1 MNTLLEKIL
10 EVYDCKTLDDFQLLL
25 QYLKHENVSVNTA
38 KELLLIS
45 DVIDESVVDNVY
57 SSDTLFLKSKFI
69 DKYSIEQVS
78 FTDNCLKCLTLE
90 NIKYKLDD
98 NLEVLVDFKRKQV
111 LLLKSAFISN
121 DVSISEFVVVDA
133 VPISVKVL
141 DTDFLGLPTRFN
153 ITWESFSRQN
163 LFNVDFE
170 DYVSLSTVKTGLVE
184 AGLVLNKIRLGD
196 TISAMIN
203 ACILYGFAE
212 VKTMIDNK
220 GVYFDKELDNL
231 ISVQYD
237 TSSVMMVEFQQFKD
251 IVDQLK
257 TVFDNEILSTI
268 LKWSMMSIF
277 SFSMKQK
284 NYQLPSLYFSGASNA
299 GKSTLGRVAMYIHD
313 HYDKSNDVSAD
324 SASTEYRYAKLL
336 TKNCCFVM
344 INEPYSIFKNK
355 ETVELFK
362 SSIESLIS
370 RKTNDGIY
378 PAFSSVLFTANNFVP
393 ENDAIFTRIYSVQF
407 GKHLRKS
414 DEEWKQIYDSFL
426 ISDVKN
432 TPLRY
437 LNVLGRFA
445 VNFILKNPYLLTDDW
460 MKTADKI
467 VQELYVSFGETCPA
481 WLLRWAE
488 QMNKLEDLDEIQI
501 ENIRSILIKELSK
514 ARGQVKI
521 IDKEFGA
528 VKENII
534 EVYDDK
540 VSKSSQF
547 EGLFWDIFN
556 ERKVEWLLPYSTNKN
571 PQSIFLGQ
579 PFKQLINKYSDVKY
593 TIDTLSQLLEW
604 DIQNTRINGKRKK
617 GILVSLKEFLEFV
630 YP

>member
-1 MNTLLEKIL
+1 MNNVLEKIL

-25 QYLKHENVSVNTA
+25 QYLKHENVSVDTA
-38 KELLLIS
+38 KELLLVS
-45 DVIDESVVDNVY
+45 DVIDESFVDNVY
-57 SSDTLFLKSKFI
+57 SSDTLFLKSKFV
-69 DKYSIEQVS
+69 DKYSVNHVS

-111 LLLKSAFISN
+111 LLLKSTFIGN

-133 VPISVKVL
+133 VPVSVKVL

-231 ISVQYD
+231 VPVQYD

-251 IVDQLK
+251 ILSKLK
-257 TVFDNEILSTI
+257 SMFDENILISV

-284 NYQLPSLYFSGASNA
+284 KYQLPFLYCLGASDT
-299 GKSTLGRVAMYIHD
+299 GKSTIGRIGMYIHD
-313 HYDKSNDVSAD
+313 TYSYDKDVEGD
-324 SASTEYRYAKLL
+324 TASTEYRYANQLC
-336 TKNCCFVM
+336 KNCCFTI
-344 INEPYSIFKNK
+344 INEPYSLFNSKETIQVFKNS
-355 ETVELFK
+355 V
-362 SSIESLIS
+362 ESLIS
-370 RKTNDGIY
+370 RKTHDGIY
-378 PAFSSVLFTANNFVP
+378 PALCAVMFTANDFMP
-393 ENDAIFTRIYSVQF
+393 ESDAIYTRLYSVMF
-407 GKHLRKS
+407 GKNLRKS
-414 DEEWKQIYDSFL
+414 KEEWKTVYDEL
-426 ISDVKN
+426 MIADTEN

-445 VNFILKNPYLLTDDW
+445 VNFILKNPCLLTDDW

-467 VQELYVSFGETCPA
+467 VQELYFSFGETCPA
-481 WLLRWAE
+481 WLLGWAE

-579 PFKQLINKYSDVKY
+579 SFKQLINKYSDVKY

-604 DIQNTRINGKRKK
+604 DIQNPRINGKRKK